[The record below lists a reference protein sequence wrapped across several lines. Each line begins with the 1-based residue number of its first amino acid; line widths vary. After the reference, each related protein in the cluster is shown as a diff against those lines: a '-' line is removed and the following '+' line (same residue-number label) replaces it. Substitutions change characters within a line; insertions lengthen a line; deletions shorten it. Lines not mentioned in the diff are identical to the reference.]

1 MNVTV
6 RLVPVAYESPSVH
19 AALGDSAFLSQQ
31 GNFSVCRAGSHFH
44 LQGRPRSQTEAVGRA
59 VARRL
64 VLFQTPKR
72 SAQSSAD
79 RPSARRRTAS
89 AATEFVKVDE
99 ASVSSASGTT
109 NATNLVTNFRT
120 AERID
125 PISLGKPLT
134 GLRTTSQRV
143 NESTKHRYLQFT
155 YFLSHLGRQIM
166 GSNCPAHMSVPLQD
180 SPIGKLLVTLNLRDP
195 HRSNH

>member
-99 ASVSSASGTT
+99 ASVSSASGTAS
-109 NATNLVTNFRT
+109 ATDLGPHDPTVEHADVVCVTR
-120 AERID
+120 ERLAG
-125 PISLGKPLT
+125 PVWP
-134 GLRTTSQRV
+134 
-143 NESTKHRYLQFT
+143 
-155 YFLSHLGRQIM
+155 
-166 GSNCPAHMSVPLQD
+166 
-180 SPIGKLLVTLNLRDP
+180 RD
-195 HRSNH
+195 